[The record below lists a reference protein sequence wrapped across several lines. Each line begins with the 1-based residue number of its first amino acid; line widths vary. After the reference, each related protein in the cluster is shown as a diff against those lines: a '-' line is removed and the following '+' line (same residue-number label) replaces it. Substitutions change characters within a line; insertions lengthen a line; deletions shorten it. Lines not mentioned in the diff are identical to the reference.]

1 MKKILKFGS
10 LLLGLFLL
18 AGGLTVGEHK
28 VIETKA
34 GKKDWTQITSVS
46 DLNDTDYFIITDK
59 DNDKNDP
66 AVYFNGTVNSGH
78 FKTTAFS
85 NENPAYIDAAG
96 IVQFTE
102 ISNGVYTIKEL
113 STGKYLRANKAGSG
127 GGELSESD
135 SNGWLIN
142 CNSGHF
148 DAIYQVAYN
157 SKYAALRAYNTTD
170 FRTYSNNDSTLVTT
184 SSGTSFHIYKY
195 EYKDEVFVT
204 GVTLDV
210 TEKTILIGESFDL
223 NATIAPDNA
232 TEKGVTWT
240 SSNEE
245 IATVTDGR
253 VEALAVGETTITVTT
268 TDGEFTATCKVKVE
282 KNPYIYDTLTKASL
296 NLGSGYT
303 KYTNKELISSAEYF
317 LYVTTNGNNIQSNK
331 NSDATKHYGI
341 VTTKTGGLAKS
352 VTVTFADNN
361 SNPYEI
367 YGSNVAYTDPDNLYS
382 AETKGTLIE
391 KITES
396 KTVEITGDYQY
407 LGFYSPSGANY
418 IAEIKVKWDPVIPT
432 SIEANDSLELTI
444 GGTETIAYE
453 LVNGDFVV
461 SETDVEFTSDNSAVS
476 VSETGVVTGVSAGTA
491 NVTIKSKA
499 DENVTKTIAVTV
511 SATKTPVT
519 SVTLDQTE
527 LVIKETHTEEL
538 VATVLP
544 EEASIKT
551 VTWSSSDET
560 VATVDKDGKVTGVK
574 AGTATIKVESTDDDT
589 KYAECAVTVEKREVV
604 QFAKAETTTALIE
617 GGKYIIVG
625 EKDGVSYVM
634 AHYVSGN
641 SNVKSSDAE
650 LNTKNTIPVAIKE
663 DIEDCFYTLVANDD
677 GTWSFFD
684 GEKYLYAA
692 GTGTNNYMKTTTTI
706 DGKAKFAITF
716 DNSGLVSVIAQDD
729 TVNANLR
736 FNKGNEL
743 FSCYGVDG
751 DGNAKMDQIYLYGV
765 VENQNTASALAQ
777 NFMIQTN
784 LVCSGEADVDRSQPL
799 ASMWDGFKE
808 SYQALE
814 IEEKGKFLEATPSA
828 LIEAMLKRYDYIV
841 AKYSLENFITGH
853 KVSPLNNR
861 VYYVGKQN
869 NDSAV
874 AIITIVSVVSV
885 TCLGV
890 LITIKKRK
898 TINK

>member
-1 MKKILKFGS
+1 MKKIFKFGS
-10 LLLGLFLL
+10 LLLGLSLL
-18 AGGLTVGEHK
+18 ASGLMVGGHK
-28 VIETKA
+28 DIKEAKAAEEYEKAEGAALNWVPIE
-34 GKKDWTQITSVS
+34 QPS
-46 DLNDTDYFIITDK
+46 DINTTDPFLIGYKMD
-59 DNDKNDP
+59 
-66 AVYFNGTVNSGH
+66 NGTRYFSTNGTKSG
-78 FKTTAFS
+78 ALLVDSNFS
-85 NENPAYIDAAG
+85 NANVIRFEENIG
-96 IVQFTE
+96 G
-102 ISNGVYTIKEL
+102 NGYLVKL
-113 STGKYLRANKAGSG
+113 STGKYLTNSSSTSCSASGGSG
-127 GGELSESD
+127 WIVDDYLYLVNLD
-135 SNGWLIN
+135 NSNRIL
-142 CNSGHF
+142 
-148 DAIYQVAYN
+148 ARA
-157 SKYAALRAYNTTD
+157 SKDDGANLKAYAA
-170 FRTYSNNDSTLVTT
+170 NNVPAANPPAIVYKYDSTKSQIDV
-184 SSGTSFHIYKY
+184 
-195 EYKDEVFVT
+195 D
-204 GVTLDV
+204 GVSLDAS
-210 TEKTILIGESFDL
+210 EKTIKVGESFDL
-223 NATIAPDNA
+223 TATVSPEDATDNS
-232 TEKGVTWT
+232 VSWT

-245 IATVTDGR
+245 IATVTDGH
-253 VEALAVGETTITVTT
+253 VEALAIGETTITVTT
-268 TDGEFTATCKVKVE
+268 TDGEFTATCKVTVE
-282 KNPYIYDTLTKASL
+282 KNPYSYDTLTKASL

-303 KYTNKELISSAEYF
+303 KYTEKKLFSSAEYF

-331 NSDATKHYGI
+331 NSDASKHYGI

-418 IAEIKVKWDPVIPT
+418 IAEIKVKWDPVKPT
-432 SIEANDSLELTI
+432 SIEADDSLELTI

-453 LVNGDFVV
+453 LVNDDFVV
-461 SETDVEFTSDNSAVS
+461 SETDVEFASDNSTVS
-476 VSETGVVTGVSAGTA
+476 VSESGVVTGVSAGTA

-527 LVIKETHTEEL
+527 LVIKETHIEEL

-560 VATVDKDGKVTGVK
+560 VATVDQDGKVTGVK

-589 KYAECAVTVEKREVV
+589 KYAECAVTVEEREVI
-604 QFAKAETTTALIE
+604 QFAEAETTTALIE

-641 SNVKSSDAE
+641 NVKSSDAE
-650 LNTKNTIPVAIKE
+650 LNTEDTIPVAIKE
-663 DIEDCFYTLVANDD
+663 DIEDCFYTLVANND

-692 GTGTNNYMKTTTTI
+692 GGTSNTYMKSIATI
-706 DGKAKFAITF
+706 NDNAKFAITF
-716 DNSGLVSVIAQDD
+716 DNSGMISVVAQGDA
-729 TVNANLR
+729 TNKNMR
-736 FNKGNEL
+736 FNYNNGSPL
-743 FSCYGVDG
+743 FSCYGVDK
-751 DGNAKMDQIYLYGV
+751 DGSVKMDQIYLYGV
-765 VENQNTASALAQ
+765 VENQNTANALAQ

-784 LVCSGEADVDRSQPL
+784 LVCSGDVDIDRSQPL

-808 SYQALE
+808 SYQALK
-814 IEEKGKFLEATPSA
+814 IEEKGKFLEETPSA

-853 KVSPLNNR
+853 TVNPLNNR
-861 VYYVGKQN
+861 IYYVNKQN

-874 AIITIVSVVSV
+874 TIIAIVSVVSI

-890 LITIKKRK
+890 LVTLKKRK
-898 TINK
+898 TISK